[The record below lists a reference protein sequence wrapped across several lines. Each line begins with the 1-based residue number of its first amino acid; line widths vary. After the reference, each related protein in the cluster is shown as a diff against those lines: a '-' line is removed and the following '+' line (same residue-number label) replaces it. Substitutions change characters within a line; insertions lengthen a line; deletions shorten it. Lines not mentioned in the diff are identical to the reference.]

1 MSELIEGLYTKRTL
15 ITGASGVNPSQIVA
29 VNQIN
34 KGRSPI
40 VIPTQVLSVPTS
52 LSLIYSTTLN
62 VAMEVHAILIIPTSN
77 AQVNGVQFYLNYGN
91 NTIGTPQNLSGIIV
105 PITIGFDEGDYPIL
119 DVNSVISLN
128 AVASSSGA
136 GLQIIVVGVAI

>member
-1 MSELIEGLYTKRTL
+1 
-15 ITGASGVNPSQIVA
+15 
-29 VNQIN
+29 
-34 KGRSPI
+34 
-40 VIPTQVLSVPTS
+40 
-52 LSLIYSTTLN
+52 
-62 VAMEVHAILIIPTSN
+62 
-77 AQVNGVQFYLNYGN
+77 LNYGN